1 MGDRHSD
8 SALDYRQNGLEVEDE
23 EKDAREPRGDLL
35 GRLEHF
41 TWANYCLSMSTGG
54 ISLLISEGTQPNTFY
69 GQQTIGKVMYIFDL
83 FLFTLITA
91 ALITRFIKYKGTF
104 LASLAHPTEGLFCES
119 DLSRMDPPTSST
131 STNFKSSTAACF
143 FLSLASIIGSIAR
156 YGIPNCGYWLVVV
169 YRVVFWVYF
178 AATMIY
184 AVGMYMILFTSPKL
198 KIDDMTPAWD
208 LPIFPF
214 MLSGT
219 IATIGAGSSG
229 GQPAYQAMPMI
240 VAGLTAQGLG
250 MLVSIMMYACY
261 IRRMVQFGLPSPHSR
276 PAMFIAVGPPGFTA
290 LALIGLAKAWPTH
303 YNYFGDDE
311 VTSQIL
317 RVVATM
323 TAVFIWSSAFWFFC
337 LAVASCL
344 ICWREIPFSMSWYA
358 FIFPNVGF
366 TIATINI
373 GQAFEST
380 AVEWVGTAMT
390 LMLIAMYL
398 FVFVCQMRALI
409 RRDVVAEGK
418 DEDVYINELRHKYGK
433 VKWTENDAEKQ
444 A

>member
-1 MGDRHSD
+1 M
-8 SALDYRQNGLEVEDE
+8 
-23 EKDAREPRGDLL
+23 
-35 GRLEHF
+35 
-41 TWANYCLSMSTGG
+41 
-54 ISLLISEGTQPNTFY
+54 
-69 GQQTIGKVMYIFDL
+69 
-83 FLFTLITA
+83 
-91 ALITRFIKYKGTF
+91 
-104 LASLAHPTEGLFCES
+104 
-119 DLSRMDPPTSST
+119 
-131 STNFKSSTAACF
+131 
-143 FLSLASIIGSIAR
+143 
-156 YGIPNCGYWLVVV
+156 VV
-169 YRVVFWVYF
+169 YRILFWIYF
-178 AATMIY
+178 AATAVY
-184 AVGMYMILFTSPKL
+184 AVGMYMVLFTSPKL

-219 IATIGAGSSG
+219 VATIGAGSSG
-229 GQPAYQAMPMI
+229 GQPASQAMPMI

-261 IRRMVQFGLPSPHSR
+261 IRRMVQFGLPTPHSR

-290 LALIGLAKAWPTH
+290 LALIGLAKAWPTQ

-317 RVVATM
+317 QVMATM

-344 ICWREIPFSMSWYA
+344 MCWRAMSFSMSWYA

-380 AVEWVGTAMT
+380 AVEWVGTAMS
-390 LMLIAMYL
+390 LLLIAMYL
-398 FVFVCQMRALI
+398 FVFSCHVRALI

-433 VKWTENDAEKQ
+433 VKWTENEAEKQ

>member
-1 MGDRHSD
+1 MNGQHSN
-8 SALDYRQNGLEVEDE
+8 STSEHRQNGHKLDQEDN
-23 EKDAREPRGDLL
+23 RERRGDIL

-41 TWANYCLSMSTGG
+41 TWANYTLTMSTGG
-54 ISLLISEGTQPNTFY
+54 ISLLISESTQPNTFY
-69 GQQTIGKVMYIFDL
+69 GQQTIGKVLYIFDL
-83 FLFTLITA
+83 VLFTLITC

-104 LASLAHPTEGLFCES
+104 LASLAHPTEGLFC
-119 DLSRMDPPTSST
+119 RSSLGVT
-131 STNFKSSTAACF
+131 NASAYTDTNHKSTIAACF
-143 FLSLASIIGSIAR
+143 FLSLSSIIGSIVR

-169 YRVVFWVYF
+169 YRILFWIYF
-178 AATMIY
+178 AATLIY
-184 AVGMYMILFTSPKL
+184 AVGMYLVLFTSPKL

-229 GQPAYQAMPMI
+229 GQPANQAMPMI

-290 LALIGLAKAWPTH
+290 LALIGLSKAWPTH

-311 VTSQIL
+311 MTSQIL
-317 RVVATM
+317 QVMATM
-323 TAVFIWSSAFWFFC
+323 TGVFIWSSAFWFFC
-337 LAVASCL
+337 IALASCL
-344 ICWREIPFSMSWYA
+344 MCWRAMSFSMSWYA

-373 GQAFEST
+373 GQAFESK
-380 AVEWVGTAMT
+380 AIQCVGTAMT
-390 LMLIAMYL
+390 LILICVYL
-398 FVFVCQMRALI
+398 SVFVCQMRAVV
-409 RRDVVAEGK
+409 RREVVAEGK

-433 VKWTENDAEKQ
+433 VKWIENDAEKQ

>member
-1 MGDRHSD
+1 MSDQHSD
-8 SALDYRQNGLEVEDE
+8 STSDHRQNGRNVENE
-23 EKDAREPRGDLL
+23 ENDVREPRGDLL

-41 TWANYCLSMSTGG
+41 TWANYTLTMSTGG
-54 ISLLISEGTQPNTFY
+54 ISLLISESTQPNTFY
-69 GQQTIGKVMYIFDL
+69 GQQTIGKVVYILDL
-83 FLFTLITA
+83 VLFTLITT

-104 LASLAHPTEGLFCES
+104 LASLAHPTEGLFCEFDRS
-119 DLSRMDPPTSST
+119 HMDILIAQLLITGPY
-131 STNFKSSTAACF
+131 TAACF

-169 YRVVFWVYF
+169 YRILFWIYF
-178 AATMIY
+178 AATAIY
-184 AVGMYMILFTSPKL
+184 AVGMYMVLFTSPKL

-261 IRRMVQFGLPSPHSR
+261 IRRMVQFGLPTPHSR

-303 YNYFGDDE
+303 YNYFGDDQ

-317 RVVATM
+317 QVMATM

-337 LAVASCL
+337 IAVASCL
-344 ICWREIPFSMSWYA
+344 MCWRALCFSMSWYA

-390 LMLIAMYL
+390 LLLIAMYL
-398 FVFVCQMRALI
+398 FVFSCHVRALI

>member
-1 MGDRHSD
+1 MSDQDSD
-8 SALDYRQNGLEVEDE
+8 STSDHRQNGPKVDN
-23 EKDAREPRGDLL
+23 EKKDNREPRGDIL

-41 TWANYCLSMSTGG
+41 TWANYTLTMSTGG
-54 ISLLISEGTQPNTFY
+54 ISLLISESTQPNTFH
-69 GQQTIGKVMYIFDL
+69 GQQTIGKVVYIFDL
-83 FLFTLITA
+83 VLFTLITTL
-91 ALITRFIKYKGTF
+91 LITRFIKYKGTF
-104 LASLAHPTEGLFCES
+104 LASLAHPTEGLFCKLAS
-119 DLSRMDPPTSST
+119 GPQNSPGCAI
-131 STNFKSSTAACF
+131 TNYKISTAACF
-143 FLSLASIIGSIAR
+143 FLSLASIIGSIVR

-169 YRVVFWVYF
+169 YRILFWIYF
-178 AATMIY
+178 AATAIY
-184 AVGMYMILFTSPKL
+184 AVGMYMVLFTSPKL

-229 GQPAYQAMPMI
+229 GQPAHQAMPMI

-250 MLVSIMMYACY
+250 MLVSVMMYACY

-290 LALIGLAKAWPTH
+290 LAIIGLAKAWPTH

-317 RVVATM
+317 QVMATM
-323 TAVFIWSSAFWFFC
+323 VAVFIWSSAFWFFC
-337 LAVASCL
+337 IAVASCL
-344 ICWREIPFSMSWYA
+344 ICWKAMPFSMSWYA

-373 GQAFEST
+373 GQAFESS

-398 FVFVCQMRALI
+398 FVLVCHVRALI

-418 DEDVYINELRHKYGK
+418 DEDVYINEVRHKYGK
-433 VKWTENDAEKQ
+433 VKWTGNDVEKQ

>member
-1 MGDRHSD
+1 MGDQHSD
-8 SALDYRQNGLEVEDE
+8 SKVEDE
-23 EKDAREPRGDLL
+23 KKDVREPRGDLL

-41 TWANYCLSMSTGG
+41 TWANYTLSMSTGG

-69 GQQTIGKVMYIFDL
+69 GQQTIGKVLYIFDL
-83 FLFTLITA
+83 VVFTLITA

-104 LASLAHPTEGLFCES
+104 MASLVHPTEGLFCKYIYVFPN
-119 DLSRMDPPTSST
+119 LPTST
-131 STNFKSSTAACF
+131 LADYECPTAACF

-169 YRVVFWVYF
+169 YRILFWTYF
-178 AATMIY
+178 AATIIY
-184 AVGMYMILFTSPKL
+184 AVGMYMVLFTSPKL

-229 GQPAYQAMPMI
+229 GQPAHQAVPMI

-290 LALIGLAKAWPTH
+290 LALIGLAKAWPTQ

-311 VTSQIL
+311 VTSQVL
-317 RVVATM
+317 QVVATM

-344 ICWREIPFSMSWYA
+344 MCWRALSFSMSWYA

-390 LMLIAMYL
+390 LLLIAMYL
-398 FVFVCQMRALI
+398 FVFASQMRALV

>member
-1 MGDRHSD
+1 MSDRYSD
-8 SALDYRQNGLEVEDE
+8 SASDHRQNCREVEDE
-23 EKDAREPRGDLL
+23 KKDAHEPRGDLL

-41 TWANYCLSMSTGG
+41 TWANYTLSMSTGG

-104 LASLAHPTEGLFCES
+104 LASLAHPTEGLFCKS
-119 DLSRMDPPTSST
+119 NLSHVSPPTCT
-131 STNFKSSTAACF
+131 PTNSKSSTAACF

-169 YRVVFWVYF
+169 YRILFWIYF
-178 AATMIY
+178 AATIIY
-184 AVGMYMILFTSPKL
+184 AVGMYMVLFTSPKL
-198 KIDDMTPAWD
+198 KINDMTPAWD

-229 GQPAYQAMPMI
+229 GQPAYQVMPMI

-250 MLVSIMMYACY
+250 MLVSVMMYACY

-290 LALIGLAKAWPTH
+290 LTLIGLAKAWPTH

-317 RVVATM
+317 QVMATM
-323 TAVFIWSSAFWFFC
+323 AAVFIWSSAFWFFC

-344 ICWREIPFSMSWYA
+344 MCWRVISFSMSWYA

-390 LMLIAMYL
+390 LMLITTYL
-398 FVFVCQMRALI
+398 FVFCCHMRALI